1 MRAMFAISSLIA
13 LTALAA
19 AQDAP
24 PPQECALETRFTVAA
39 IDDATSYGALREPLP
54 TVLNRV
60 LVEPSFSARYRQQL
74 TFSTSLV
81 GETHT
86 YSDTA
91 TRLHVKEL
99 YTGVSAGDFDLTV
112 GRKMLRWGT
121 GYAFTAAGVLDPP
134 RNPTDPGDRLSVNE
148 GRDMVKLDWV
158 RGPHA
163 VTAAWSSAQL
173 AAAGTHLHDTTAI
186 RYNVLVHGFDTSLL
200 AGDDRGGDAF
210 GGVTF
215 TRVLGQAW
223 ELHGE
228 GVWREQAAALAGAKY
243 TLHSGLTFVGE
254 FYTPPNTAYFR
265 DSAIAPADGRQHYGY
280 FSASKSRLRELP
292 GWKQWDASAAIVT
305 NFDDRSFTGIVDV
318 SRWFGSHVSA
328 YTHLEFPHGAATSD
342 YGSAPYATAASAG
355 VRFQL

>member
-1 MRAMFAISSLIA
+1 MHIVIAIPLLLASA
-13 LTALAA
+13 ALAS

-24 PPQECALETRFTVAA
+24 APQDLETRFTVAVL
-39 IDDATSYGALREPLP
+39 DDATSYGALREPLP

-60 LVEPSFSARYRQQL
+60 LVEPAFSTRYQQRL

-81 GETHT
+81 GETQT

-99 YTGVSAGDFDLTV
+99 YTGLSAGDFDLTV
-112 GRKMLRWGT
+112 GRKMLRWGS

-158 RGPHA
+158 HGPHA
-163 VTAAWSSAQL
+163 ITAAWSSAEL
-173 AAAGTHLHDTTAI
+173 ATAGTQLRDTTAI
-186 RYNVLVHGFDTSLL
+186 RYNVLVHGFDTSLI

-210 GGVTF
+210 GGITF

-228 GVWREQAAALAGAKY
+228 GVWRQQAAALFGAKC
-243 TLHSGLTFVGE
+243 TLRSGLTFVGE
-254 FYTPPNTAYFR
+254 FYTPPNTTYFR
-265 DSAIAPADGRQHYGY
+265 GTAIAPTASRQHYGY

-292 GWKQWDASAAIVT
+292 GWKQWDASGAIVT
-305 NFDDRSFTGIVDV
+305 NFNDHSFTGIADV

-328 YTHLEFPHGAATSD
+328 YTHLEFPHGASTSD
-342 YGSAPYATAASAG
+342 YGSAPYTTAASVG